1 MKVKDTFIEI
11 QEENEEL
18 RAHNEFLKRQNKA
31 LKLRAS
37 KDALYIHEL
46 EETIQDMRFTKNFLT
61 SEEAGKMFAR
71 ELLGGA

>member
-18 RAHNEFLKRQNKA
+18 QARNEFLQRQNKA

-37 KDALYIHEL
+37 KDALYIQEL
-46 EETIQDMRFTKNFLT
+46 EEKIQDMRFTKNFLT